1 MEEKVQIPSEVP
13 VADKVLS
20 EKPHVLK
27 SFPKKLPAK
36 GTILLAIGALLV
48 VLAGVGTGWLLSR
61 KGGEASSG
69 VTQTG
74 GSKDLT
80 EAGVM
85 DEKAFPDS
93 AEGVLK
99 EGGINGEGTHHLD
112 RGLGPTKDVY
122 LTSTGFDLQGFV
134 DKKVK
139 VWGETVAGKHAGWLM
154 DVGKIK
160 VIE

>member
-1 MEEKVQIPSEVP
+1 MEEKAENTEAL
-13 VADKVLS
+13 VAV
-20 EKPHVLK
+20 EKGLFQKTHILK
-27 SFPKKLPAK
+27 SFPKKLPAR
-36 GTILLAIGALLV
+36 GTVILAIGAILV
-48 VLAGVGTGWLLSR
+48 VLVGVGTGWLLSK
-61 KGGEASSG
+61 KGEKTSSG
-69 VTQTG
+69 VAQTG

-99 EGGINGEGTHHLD
+99 EGGIDGEGTHHLD

-122 LTSTGFDLQGFV
+122 LTSTVVDLQGFV

-139 VWGETVAGKHAGWLM
+139 VWGETVSGTHAGWLM

-160 VIE
+160 VSQ